1 MKSRLPASISLT
13 NRQRAAAQSLA
24 MEAMEKQSQQQM
36 RRFFKLMCATLN
48 RRRGFGKGRCMD
60 IVQEIA
66 TLAAEHATDEEFWY
80 HLDRVVIDEI
90 GMEFEREKGGD

>member
-24 MEAMEKQSQQQM
+24 METVEKQSQQQM
-36 RRFFKLMCATLN
+36 RRFFKLMCASLN
-48 RRRGFGKGRCMD
+48 RQYCFGKGRCMNL
-60 IVQEIA
+60 VQEIA
-66 TLAAEHATDEEFWY
+66 KLAAEHATDEEFWY

-90 GMEFEREKGGD
+90 GMEFERERR